1 QSVVIVKGSG
11 NDQYLVCYYTSASSL
26 VASELEE
33 YLQGV
38 LPEYMVPG
46 AYVILDS
53 FPLTSNG
60 KIDYRSLPEA
70 SMVSKENY
78 VSPET
83 ALEAELVAIWSE
95 VLSIESSE
103 LSVTQSFF
111 RLGGHS
117 LKAISLVNK
126 LNKELGLVL
135 NLRDIF
141 TYQDIRSLA
150 R

>member
-1 QSVVIVKGSG
+1 
-11 NDQYLVCYYTSASSL
+11 YLVCYYTSTTGIES
-26 VASELEE
+26 SELES
-33 YLQGV
+33 YLQEI

-46 AYVILDS
+46 VYVVLDS

-60 KIDYRSLPEA
+60 KIDYCNLPKA
-70 SMVSKENY
+70 SMVSKESY
-78 VSPET
+78 TAPET
-83 ALEAELVAIWSE
+83 TLESSLVSVWSE

-126 LNKELGLVL
+126 LNKELG
-135 NLRDIF
+135 
-141 TYQDIRSLA
+141 
-150 R
+150 